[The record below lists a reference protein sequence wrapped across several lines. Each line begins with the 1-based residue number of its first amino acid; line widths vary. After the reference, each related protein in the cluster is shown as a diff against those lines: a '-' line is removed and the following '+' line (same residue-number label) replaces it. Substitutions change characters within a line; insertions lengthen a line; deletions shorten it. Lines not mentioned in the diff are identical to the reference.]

1 MKFVRQAT
9 PICLRVS
16 HCHSLYRLSI
26 RAGLQRLSVA
36 LYHFLLTVAEGI
48 RDAADYW
55 SILSVGL
62 GVDRLQR
69 SFGLPRTL
77 LLAALFFPSEPV
89 IA

>member
-1 MKFVRQAT
+1 MDYEIAAFILCALAT
-9 PICLRVS
+9 ATRS
-16 HCHSLYRLSI
+16 TRLSI

-36 LYHFLLTVAEGI
+36 LYHFLLTVAGRI

-69 SFGLPRTL
+69 SFGLPRIR